1 LWFDKRILLSNQ
13 TQEVIP
19 MVAVTVIR
27 KHYETDLSDI
37 EWLLLEPLVP
47 PALKG
52 GRERTVV
59 MREVV
64 NAIFYWLRAGCAWS
78 LLPHDFPPASTVYG
92 YFNQW
97 RKRGTWP
104 AMNDTLRAAV
114 REQEE
119 REAEATAGSIDS
131 QSVKTTNSAPEDRGF
146 DGGKQINGRKR
157 FILVDV
163 MGLLLKAIV
172 TKASVPERKGAQ
184 TLLTNTPSEILKHLA
199 LLWVDGGY
207 DGPAFADWVLEHYD
221 IFIEV
226 IKRSDGTTG
235 FVLLPLRWVV
245 ERTFSWFG
253 KFRRLSKDYERLLET
268 SAAVLYAAMI
278 RIMLSR
284 LAHEPTV
291 FC

>member
-1 LWFDKRILLSNQ
+1 
-13 TQEVIP
+13 
-19 MVAVTVIR
+19 MVAITHIR
-27 KHYETDLSDI
+27 KSYETDLSDI
-37 EWLLLEPLVP
+37 EWHLIEPLIP
-47 PALKG
+47 PALHG
-52 GRERTVV
+52 GRKRTVD

-64 NAIFYWLRAGCAWS
+64 NAIFYCLRAGCAWS
-78 LLPHDFPPASTVYG
+78 LLPHDFPPHSTVYG

-97 RKRGTWP
+97 RKRGIWEL
-104 AMNDTLRAAV
+104 MNDALRTAV

-119 REAEATAGSIDS
+119 REAEPTAGSIDS
-131 QSVKTTNSAPEDRGF
+131 QSVKTANSAPSDRGF

-157 FILVDV
+157 FLLVDV

-184 TLLTNTPSEILKHLA
+184 ALLNNTPSEILKHLE
-199 LLWVDGGY
+199 LLWVDGGF
-207 DGPAFADWVLEHYD
+207 DGPDFASWVLENFN

-235 FVLLPLRWVV
+235 FVLLPRRWVV

-268 SAAVLYAAMI
+268 SAAVIYAAMV
-278 RIMLSR
+278 RIMLRR
-284 LAHEPTV
+284 LADDPAV

>member
-1 LWFDKRILLSNQ
+1 MDAI
-13 TQEVIP
+13 TE
-19 MVAVTVIR
+19 TR
-27 KHYETDLSDI
+27 KPYETDLSDAG
-37 EWLLLEPLVP
+37 WLLIEPLIP
-47 PALKG
+47 PALSG
-52 GRERTVV
+52 GRQRTTD

-64 NAIFYWLRAGCAWS
+64 NGIFYWLRAGCAWT
-78 LLPHDFPPASTVYG
+78 LLPHDFPPYSTVYG

-97 RKRGTWP
+97 RKEGVWQM
-104 AMNDTLRAAV
+104 MNDTLRLAV

-131 QSVKTTNSAPEDRGF
+131 QTVKTTNSAPEDRGF

-184 TLLTNTPSEILKHLA
+184 ELLNKTPAEILQHLE

-207 DGPAFADWVLEHYD
+207 DGPDFAAWVLEHYD

-226 IKRSDGTTG
+226 IKRSDGTKG
-235 FVLLPLRWVV
+235 FVLLPRRWVV

-268 SAAVLYAAMI
+268 SIAVIYAAMVSIMI
-278 RIMLSR
+278 RR
-284 LAHEPTV
+284 LADDPAL

>member
-1 LWFDKRILLSNQ
+1 
-13 TQEVIP
+13 

-27 KHYETDLSDI
+27 KSYETDLSDI
-37 EWLLLEPLVP
+37 EWLLIEPLIP
-47 PALKG
+47 PALHG
-52 GRERTVV
+52 GRKRSVD
-59 MREVV
+59 MREVLH
-64 NAIFYWLRAGCAWS
+64 NILSCLRAGCAWS
-78 LLPHDFPPASTVYG
+78 LLPHDFPPSSTVYG
-92 YFNQW
+92 YFNHW
-97 RKRGTWP
+97 RKAGVWEL
-104 AMNDTLRAAV
+104 MNDALRSAV

-119 REAEATAGSIDS
+119 REAESTAGSIDS

-172 TKASVPERKGAQ
+172 TKASVPERKGAKE
-184 TLLTNTPSEILKHLA
+184 LLNNTPSEILKHLE
-199 LLWVDGGY
+199 LLWVDGGF
-207 DGPAFADWVLEHYD
+207 DGPDFASWVLEHFD

-235 FVLLPLRWVV
+235 FVLLPRRWVV

-253 KFRRLSKDYERLLET
+253 NFRRLSKDYERLLET
-268 SAAVLYAAMI
+268 SAAVLYAAMV
-278 RIMLSR
+278 RIMLRR
-284 LAHEPTV
+284 LANEPTA